1 MKELDCFASRSSGA
15 AVLDYYRLHWQ
26 PFGVTPDPR
35 YLYLSSTHRRA
46 LGSLA
51 YGIEAA
57 RGFLVLT
64 AEPGLGKTTLLF
76 LLLARLGRSARTAF
90 VFQAPRNPREFL
102 LYLLADLG
110 IEAGDQDVT
119 AIEQRVRETVVGE
132 TRSGGR
138 LVVVIDEAH
147 ILQSPVFETLL
158 RLADLEAP
166 RNRSLQV
173 LMAGQSE
180 LVDKLAQPA
189 LARFRQHVSI
199 MARLEPLT
207 ATESDRYI
215 DHRLRMAGHSGD
227 RVFTSDACEVIA
239 GWSEGIPRKINNI
252 CFNALL
258 RGYARKRESIDSSI
272 IKDAI
277 ADLDWA
283 DAETEPRNSLRSKLT
298 AMREGELNEAEKST
312 PQAWFARHSSA
323 DAAQI

>member
-1 MKELDCFASRSSGA
+1 L
-15 AVLDYYRLHWQ
+15 LDYYGLRSQ

-46 LGSLA
+46 LGDLA

-76 LLLARLGRSARTAF
+76 LLLARLQRSARTAF
-90 VFQAPRNPREFL
+90 LFQAPRDPREFWF
-102 LYLLADLG
+102 YLLADLG
-110 IEAGDQDVT
+110 IEAEDQNLT
-119 AIEQRVRETVVGE
+119 SIEQRVRDVVVGE
-132 TRSGGR
+132 ARAGRR
-138 LVVVIDEAH
+138 LVVVIDEAQ
-147 ILQSPVFETLL
+147 ILPSPVFEAVV
-158 RLADLEAP
+158 RLSDFEAP
-166 RNRSLQV
+166 LAGPLQV
-173 LMAGQSE
+173 LVAGQSE
-180 LVDKLAQPA
+180 LAHKLAQPA
-189 LARFRQHVSI
+189 LAGFRQHVSI
-199 MARLEPLT
+199 LTRLDPLT

-227 RVFTSDACEVIA
+227 RLFTSAAREVIA

-277 ADLDWA
+277 ADLDWGDFVA
-283 DAETEPRNSLRSKLT
+283 GPPNSLRSKST
-298 AMREGELNEAEKST
+298 EVGENELEKAEQST
-312 PQAWFARHSSA
+312 GEVRFARHSPR

>member
-1 MKELDCFASRSSGA
+1 MKELDHFASRSSGA
-15 AVLDYYRLHWQ
+15 ALLDYYGLHAQ

-46 LGSLA
+46 LGALA

-90 VFQAPRNPREFL
+90 VFQAPRNPREFM

-110 IEAGDQDVT
+110 VEAEGQDLTSIER
-119 AIEQRVRETVVGE
+119 RVREAVVGE
-132 TRSGGR
+132 TRGGGR

-147 ILQSPVFETLL
+147 ILQSPVFETVL
-158 RLADLEAP
+158 RLSDLEAP
-166 RNRSLQV
+166 CNGSLQV

-180 LVDKLAQPA
+180 LVDKLAQPPF
-189 LARFRQHVSI
+189 ARFRQRVST
-199 MARLEPLT
+199 MTRLDPLT

-215 DHRLRMAGHSGD
+215 DHRLRMAGYGGD
-227 RVFTSDACEVIA
+227 RLFTADAREAIA
-239 GWSEGIPRKINNI
+239 GWSGGIPRKINNI

-258 RGYARKRESIDSSI
+258 RGYARKRESIDSSV

-283 DAETEPRNSLRSKLT
+283 DSEAGPRNSPRFKST
-298 AMREGELNEAEKST
+298 EVREELNEAEKNTS
-312 PQAWFARHSSA
+312 QVGFARHSSP
-323 DAAQI
+323 DAAHI